1 MNKSLTVALI
11 VIAVIV
17 AAGALI
23 LAGMAINRNA
33 LAFAGS
39 WPAMMTNGFLGGT
52 FGQAGRFGRMGPNMM
67 QGYEAGGI
75 TPARAPGAGVGW
87 SRGGYGN
94 GGMTPAP
101 APGAGVGWS
110 RGGYG
115 TGGMMGAGMMGYGV
129 LGTSGLSNV
138 NPLTLE
144 EAEAAVQDYLAS
156 LGDDNLALG
165 EIMIFD
171 NHAYAQILEA
181 DTGFGA
187 QEVLVDPATLSVYP
201 EHGPNMMW
209 NQKYGVM
216 AGHMGWTGA
225 SFAGAAGSPEDMPVT
240 AEEAVEKAQ
249 AYLSNA
255 LPGTSVEEADPFYG
269 YYTLDILQ
277 DGAPIGML
285 SVNGTTGQV
294 FVHTWHGDFVEMAEA
309 E

>member
-11 VIAVIV
+11 VIAVII

-33 LAFAGS
+33 LAFAGG

-67 QGYEAGGI
+67 QGYGTGFTSPPEAG
-75 TPARAPGAGVGW
+75 AAW
-87 SRGGYGN
+87 WQGGYGN

-101 APGAGVGWS
+101 APGAGVGFS
-110 RGGYG
+110 QGAYG
-115 TGGMMGAGMMGYGV
+115 NGGMMGRGMMGAFGA
-129 LGTSGLSNV
+129 SGLSNV

-209 NQKYGVM
+209 NQKYGVT

-255 LPGTSVEEADPFYG
+255 LPGTSVAEADPFYG

>member
-33 LAFAGS
+33 LAFAGG

-52 FGQAGRFGRMGPNMM
+52 FGQAGRSGRMGPNMM
-67 QGYEAGGI
+67 QGYEMGGMI
-75 TPARAPGAGVGW
+75 PAPAPGAGMGW
-87 SRGGYGN
+87 SRGGYGS
-94 GGMTPAP
+94 GGMM
-101 APGAGVGWS
+101 GWS

-115 TGGMMGAGMMGYGV
+115 TGGMMGAGMMGYGI

-255 LPGTSVEEADPFYG
+255 LPGASVAEADPFYG